1 MITIQDVIRQATG
14 RLKSFGVSDTP
25 YLDVLLLM
33 GQALHLTKE
42 QLLSRTTD
50 TIWEEEAMLFG
61 RLLSKRCS
69 GTPVAYLVG
78 SREFYGHSFYVDKR
92 VLIPRPDTETLVEEA
107 LAKAR
112 TYHRD
117 LRILDLCTGSG
128 CVGISLA
135 AELSEAR
142 VSLSDISGGALEVA
156 SLNSMNILSRKLKVI
171 RSDLFEGITG
181 TYELIVSN
189 PPYLTEEECEDSQLK
204 ARGEP
209 EGALLSGPDGLN
221 HIRRILNDAIPH
233 LASDGYLMLE
243 CGYSQAQ
250 AVADAMEKLGYRE
263 VRVIRDLG
271 EHDRVVEGR
280 RP

>member
-1 MITIQDVIRQATG
+1 MITIQDVIRQGTN
-14 RLKSFGVSDTP
+14 RLKGFGVSDTP

-33 GQALHLTKE
+33 GHALHLSKE

-61 RLLSKRCS
+61 RLLSRRCN

-78 SREFYGHSFYVDKR
+78 GRDFYGHTFYVDQR

-107 LAKAR
+107 LSRAAEFQEE
-112 TYHRD
+112 

-135 AELSEAR
+135 SELPHAT
-142 VSLSDISGGALEVA
+142 VVLSDISRGALEVA
-156 SLNSMNILSRKLKVI
+156 GLNSMNILSRKLESL
-171 RSDLFEGITG
+171 RSDLFDSIKG
-181 TYELIVSN
+181 TFELIVSN
-189 PPYLTEEECEDSQLK
+189 PPYLTVEECRDTALQ

-209 EGALLSGPDGLN
+209 EGALLSGPDGLD
-221 HIRRILNDAIPH
+221 HIRRIITDAISH
-233 LASDGYLMLE
+233 LSPDGCLLLE
-243 CGYSQAQ
+243 CGYTQAQ
-250 AVADAMEKLGYRE
+250 AVSTLMQESGYRE
-263 VRVIRDLG
+263 VRIIRDLG
-271 EHDRVVEGR
+271 DNDRVVQGI